1 MTTKAQRLV
10 GIAMVTA
17 LIVVSMGFAAAQG
30 GQASLTPGGMMGGGS
45 TTRGMMGSDVSTG
58 AMMGGSS
65 ATDGM
70 MGGGARTM
78 MAGIDMDA
86 MHDQMMAAVTGK
98 VPADLLAR
106 CDALHD
112 QMMAG
117 TTATTSAAHAAHHP
131 SSGST
136 T

>member
-58 AMMGGSS
+58 AMMGG
-65 ATDGM
+65 
-70 MGGGARTM
+70 GARTM

-106 CDALHD
+106 CDAFHD
-112 QMMAG
+112 QMMGGISGAG
-117 TTATTSAAHAAHHP
+117 TTSAAHAAYHP